1 VIDSDRDVIV
11 GATITGSEIADFLH
25 AATIAIVCEV
35 PLERVAHAIP
45 AFPTRSEVW
54 SALTAQLG
62 F

>member
-1 VIDSDRDVIV
+1 V
-11 GATITGSEIADFLH
+11 G
-25 AATIAIVCEV
+25 EV

-45 AFPTRSEVW
+45 SFPTRSEVW